1 MQESNRTATAPRPQS
16 CDMEQKLKY
25 TGVCSSRVGTGCQ
38 SMTCAAPV
46 AYMESVCQEELKS
59 IKDCL
64 FSNGGGDSVHPLV
77 ATDSNLESART
88 ILSYINDDSSGLVS
102 PACAA
107 EVKPFLCLYFFGL
120 CDTTEGVSYQPS
132 ASHCRDLRDSVC
144 ASEWEAVTILGQF
157 RPDIP
162 TLPNCDLEFSD
173 VTVLCN
179 SDAGSGDEGEIYSCD
194 CKCALIAKS
203 IINLDTIL

>member
-77 ATDSNLESART
+77 ATDSNLESARS
-88 ILSYINDDSSGLVS
+88 ILSYVNDDSLGLVS

-144 ASEWEAVTILGQF
+144 ASEWETVTRLRQLF
-157 RPDIP
+157 PDIP

-173 VTVLCN
+173 MTVPCN
-179 SDAGSGDEGEIYSCD
+179 SDAGSGDEGEIYSM
-194 CKCALIAKS
+194 IV
-203 IINLDTIL
+203 NVH